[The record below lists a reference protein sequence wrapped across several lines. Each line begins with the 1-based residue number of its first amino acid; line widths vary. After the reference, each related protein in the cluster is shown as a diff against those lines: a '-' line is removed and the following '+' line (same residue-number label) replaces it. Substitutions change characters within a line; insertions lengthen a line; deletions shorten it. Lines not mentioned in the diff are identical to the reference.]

1 MPALARIAS
10 ELLGVSCVSAT
21 DCLAVG
27 DQTNLSS
34 GRSLTLVQSWNG
46 STWSTVPSPN
56 ANGDN
61 FLSGVSCTSAGFC
74 AAVGKYGPVA
84 SHTLAEIGTSGG

>member
-34 GRSLTLVQSWNG
+34 GRSLTLVESWNG
-46 STWSTVPSPN
+46 STWSTVPSPT

-74 AAVGKYGPVA
+74 AAVGNYGPVA
-84 SHTLAEIGTSGG
+84 SYTPAEIGTSGG

>member
-1 MPALARIAS
+1 M
-10 ELLGVSCVSAT
+10 V
-21 DCLAVG
+21 
-27 DQTNLSS
+27 
-34 GRSLTLVQSWNG
+34 
-46 STWSTVPSPN
+46 TVPSPN